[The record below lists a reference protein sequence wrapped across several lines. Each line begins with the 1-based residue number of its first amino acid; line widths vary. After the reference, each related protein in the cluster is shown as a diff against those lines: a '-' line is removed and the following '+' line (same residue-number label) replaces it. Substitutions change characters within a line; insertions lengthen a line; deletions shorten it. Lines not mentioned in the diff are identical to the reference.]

1 VRIKLPRIK
10 LAYVLPPVQVSLAA
24 ISMQL
29 VRHSHPPL
37 AGDIYWHPTF
47 ELVSAG
53 LNAPADQ
60 LSIMLYVL
68 LGSWVGVFS
77 GYLIYLVL
85 VAGLWYA
92 VGRRVDSYRFHET
105 STQKGTPIVRIL
117 TNLLAAVYGLYLL
130 VFISLHNVIFTN
142 PINGNM
148 GSSNG
153 LGDLIRQS
161 LWLLWSL
168 CLIVIPTATIAS
180 ALRPKPLKSAA

>member
-1 VRIKLPRIK
+1 MNLSRIK
-10 LAYVLPPVQVSLAA
+10 LAYVLPPTQVGIAA
-24 ISMQL
+24 ISMEL
-29 VRHSHPPL
+29 ALHSQPPL

-47 ELVSAG
+47 ELVCAG

-60 LSIMLYVL
+60 LSTMLYA
-68 LGSWVGVFS
+68 LGGFRVGVFS

-92 VGRRVDSYRFHET
+92 VGRRIDSYRFHET
-105 STQKGTPIVRIL
+105 STQKGTLIVRIL

-130 VFISLHNVIFTN
+130 VFISLHNAIFTN

-153 LGDLIRQS
+153 LGDLIRQT

-168 CLIVIPTATIAS
+168 ALIVFPTATLAS
-180 ALRPKPLKSAA
+180 ALRPKPLRPTV